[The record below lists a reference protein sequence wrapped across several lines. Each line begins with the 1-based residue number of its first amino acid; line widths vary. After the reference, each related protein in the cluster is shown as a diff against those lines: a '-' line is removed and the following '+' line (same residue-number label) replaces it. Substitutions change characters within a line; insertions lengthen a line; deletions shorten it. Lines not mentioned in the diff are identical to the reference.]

1 MGRYKTSGGYTRL
14 GSIYHNMKTR
24 CYNPNYDKYQY
35 YGGKGIAVCDEWLS
49 SYDVFEKWAIEN
61 GYDDTLTLD
70 RIDVNGSYCPENCRW
85 VTRKGQAN
93 NRTSNRLITYNG
105 ETKTIQ
111 QWADITGIS
120 NKTISQRIAAGWSI
134 DKVMT
139 TPIHTEFHNNPI
151 TFNGTTLSK
160 AEWARRLGL
169 SHNAIANRIDRGW
182 SVEKAL
188 TTPASRI

>member
-1 MGRYKTSGGYTRL
+1 MSRYKTGGGYTRL

-24 CYNPNYDKYQY
+24 CYNQNYDKYQY

-49 SYDVFEKWAIEN
+49 SYDAFEKWAIEN
-61 GYDDTLTLD
+61 GYNDTLTLD
-70 RIDVNGSYCPENCRW
+70 RINVNGNYCPENCRW
-85 VTRKGQAN
+85 ITRKGQAN

-120 NKTISQRIAAGWSI
+120 HKTISQRIASGWSI
-134 DKVMT
+134 DKTMT

-151 TFNGTTLSK
+151 TFNGITLSK
-160 AEWARRLGL
+160 AEWARRLDL
-169 SHNAIANRIDRGW
+169 SSKAIANRIDRGW